1 MQCDSFSFIRN
12 TAARCIIIKST
23 IYCILAKCVYND
35 SKWLN
40 EEHAK
45 FNISKS
51 GFISSVSLDK
61 QVAILEDK
69 CYQIL
74 LLDEK

>member
-35 SKWLN
+35 SK
-40 EEHAK
+40 
-45 FNISKS
+45 
-51 GFISSVSLDK
+51 
-61 QVAILEDK
+61 
-69 CYQIL
+69 
-74 LLDEK
+74 